1 MRLFRDE
8 SKLSPEYV
16 PARLLHRERELQLLM
31 SFFSSSHMP
40 EGAYTV
46 RCVIVG
52 SVGTGKTS
60 LAKLC
65 GRRVEEEASRRGVK
79 IKYIHVNCRIERTLY
94 LVLYRVAS
102 ELGIELPRRGY
113 SDEEITQKITSY
125 LNRTGTRV
133 IVGLDEAEVL
143 YSEDGG
149 EPFYV
154 LSRLAE
160 EINIPGGFSLI
171 TILREPEVLDRLD
184 RPTKSTLLGSVIH
197 LREYDYRQLLD
208 ILLYRS
214 SEAFY
219 DGAVMDE
226 AIELIADVSSE
237 RGDARYA
244 IDLLW
249 RAGKFA
255 EAENKAQVTPEHV
268 RKAIASIFPTIRR
281 ENLEYL
287 SRDEKLVLLSCAHA
301 LKDDKAYTTS
311 SDLYTS
317 YKLICEELNLTPK
330 GYTRFWEI
338 MHRLQELGFI
348 RIRVRSEGIKGRRSI
363 VSLPGIPASLLEEE
377 LKKAL

>member
-16 PARLLHRERELQLLM
+16 PSRLLHREREMQLLL
-31 SFFSSSHMP
+31 SFFKASHEP
-40 EGAYTV
+40 GAAYTV

-65 GRRVEEEASRRGVK
+65 GRLVEEEALRRGVK
-79 IKYIHVNCRIERTLY
+79 TKYIHVNCRIDRTLY

-113 SDEEITQKITSY
+113 SDEEITQVIVKH
-125 LNRTGTRV
+125 LNKTGTRV
-133 IVGLDEAEVL
+133 IIGLDEAEVL
-143 YSEDGG
+143 HSEEGG
-149 EPFYV
+149 EAFYI
-154 LSRLAE
+154 LSRMAE
-160 EINIPGGFSLI
+160 EINIPGGFSLV
-171 TILREPEVLDRLD
+171 TILREPEVLDKLD
-184 RPTKSTLLGSVIH
+184 IPTKSTLLGSVIH
-197 LREYDYRQLLD
+197 LKEYNYKQLLD
-208 ILLYRS
+208 ILLYRG
-214 SEAFY
+214 EAAFHE
-219 DGAVMDE
+219 GVVMDE
-226 AIELIADVSSE
+226 AMELIADVSSE

-255 EAENKAQVTPEHV
+255 EAEEAEHVTPEHV

-287 SRDEKLVLLSCAHA
+287 SRDEKLVLLSCAHL
-301 LKDDKAYTTS
+301 LKDDRAYATS
-311 SDLYTS
+311 SELYTD
-317 YKLICEELNLTPK
+317 YKLICEELNLPPK

-338 MHRLQELGFI
+338 MHKLQDLGFI
-348 RIRVRSEGIKGRRSI
+348 RIKVRSEGIRGRRSI
-363 VSLPGIPASLLEEE
+363 VSLPDIPAALLEEE
-377 LKKAL
+377 LRKAL